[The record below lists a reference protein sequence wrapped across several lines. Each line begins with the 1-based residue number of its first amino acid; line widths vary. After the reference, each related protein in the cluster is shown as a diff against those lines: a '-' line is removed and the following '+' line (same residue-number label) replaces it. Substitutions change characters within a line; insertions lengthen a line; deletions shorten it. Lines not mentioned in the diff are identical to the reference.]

1 MLWAPMF
8 LMAIM
13 AFPIAAV
20 LGIIRASAVASGDS
34 PDTVAVLG
42 QVVPGVMFI
51 GFASVLAAIVFSIAR
66 ILGVFRTGGGEI
78 QEAVGGRVVTLNMP
92 GTAKL
97 MVLLMMMA
105 MMGLVFAVVVH
116 FVLAAVA
123 SGADAGTLE
132 TVNTWATWI
141 EGLRRFS
148 VAVYLT
154 SIALG
159 LATIVTVLKFQS
171 QRIRELA
178 EEKSSS

>member
-1 MLWAPMF
+1 
-8 LMAIM
+8 
-13 AFPIAAV
+13 
-20 LGIIRASAVASGDS
+20 
-34 PDTVAVLG
+34 
-42 QVVPGVMFI
+42 
-51 GFASVLAAIVFSIAR
+51 
-66 ILGVFRTGGGEI
+66 
-78 QEAVGGRVVTLNMP
+78 
-92 GTAKL
+92 
-97 MVLLMMMA
+97 MMMA

-132 TVNTWATWI
+132 TVKSWATWI

-159 LATIVTVLKFQS
+159 LATIVTVLRFQS

-178 EEKSSS
+178 DEKSAS